1 MQDASSYIR
10 RSPVSQAWTL
20 AELELLRSLVHKR
33 TSKERMAELFPNRTV
48 AAVKVRLAGI
58 RREMGVP
65 KSDPRN
71 SLNHRHHHITMLRPD
86 DPGIG
91 GTYERDWRNS
101 ATAANAKFLAALG
114 IAA

>member
-1 MQDASSYIR
+1 MQEASSYIR
-10 RSPVSQAWTL
+10 RSPVSQAWTR
-20 AELELLRSLVHKR
+20 AELDLLRTLVNAR

-91 GTYERDWRNS
+91 GTYERDWAR
-101 ATAANAKFLAALG
+101 AAEKANRAFLDALRAA
-114 IAA
+114 A